1 VVRETRPVLAGT
13 ESRGVV
19 AYLLDLKN
27 ASLLREGKTI
37 R

>member
-13 ESRGVV
+13 KSRGVV
-19 AYLLDLKN
+19 SYLLNLKN
-27 ASLLREGKTI
+27 VSLLKEGKTI